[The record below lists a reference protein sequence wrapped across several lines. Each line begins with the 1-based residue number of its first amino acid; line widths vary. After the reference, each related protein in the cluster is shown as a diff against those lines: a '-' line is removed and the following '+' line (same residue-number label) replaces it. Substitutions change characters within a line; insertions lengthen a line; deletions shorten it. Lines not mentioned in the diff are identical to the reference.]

1 MNLKKNS
8 HLKKIEKIVF
18 FISNLQLGGAEK
30 QLVYLIKYLKNKY
43 EITLVTISDSGKDF
57 FKIENSN
64 VRRIRLIRKKL

>member
-1 MNLKKNS
+1 MNLKKKNS

-43 EITLVTISDSGKDF
+43 EITLVTISDLGKDF
-57 FKIENSN
+57 LK
-64 VRRIRLIRKKL
+64 